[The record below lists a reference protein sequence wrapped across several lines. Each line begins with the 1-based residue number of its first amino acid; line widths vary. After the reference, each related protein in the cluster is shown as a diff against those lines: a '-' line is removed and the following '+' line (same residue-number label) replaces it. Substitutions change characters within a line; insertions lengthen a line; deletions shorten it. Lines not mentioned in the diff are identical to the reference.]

1 MTLTNRAGGD
11 QTRAFGDDDPRPA
24 RRGLSRTCTAG
35 WSWAGSWPSSI
46 LLHTF
51 WEPDTLL
58 VVLVVGGAVLGLT
71 RQMLVRFAPLMAIL
85 IVFDAM
91 RGWAD
96 KINTSVHY
104 LPQLDVDK
112 WLFHGTVP
120 TVWLQ
125 QHLWRGHVSWYDFG
139 LFGLYLMHFLL
150 PVIVALVLWRWRP
163 RYFWPFQWAIVGTTL
178 AGIITFAIYP
188 AAPPWMAAQKN
199 LLGGPF
205 VRISGEVAKAMGVKN
220 FSAVDA
226 AVSPN
231 NVAAVPS
238 LHAAFPLIACVFLIV
253 AFGWKRAGWTAIYPL
268 TMWFGVVYLGEHY
281 VFDVILGIVYALVGC
296 WASLRLYELWLAR
309 APHPSALGAVRRY
322 LVAVSGWRRPESSPV
337 DVPESVPVRSNDP
350 GSPVLV
356 SDPSYVAWSGPRRGP
371 DHVS

>member
-1 MTLTNRAGGD
+1 MGLNRLVRLAVVGGLV
-11 QTRAFGDDDPRPA
+11 AV
-24 RRGLSRTCTAG
+24 L
-35 WSWAGSWPSSI
+35 I

-85 IVFDAM
+85 IVFDEM

-281 VFDVILGIVYALVGC
+281 VFDVILGIVYAFVGC

-309 APHPSALGAVRRY
+309 APHPSALAAVRRY

-337 DVPESVPVRSNDP
+337 DVPESVSVRSNDP

-356 SDPSYVAWSGPRRGP
+356 SDPSYVAWSGPRR
-371 DHVS
+371 DRTT

>member
-1 MTLTNRAGGD
+1 MTLTRDQVATRPDRSARVAGHHGGLRLNRPVRVLVVGVLVA
-11 QTRAFGDDDPRPA
+11 
-24 RRGLSRTCTAG
+24 
-35 WSWAGSWPSSI
+35 
-46 LLHTF
+46 LLVVEHTF

-85 IVFDAM
+85 IVFDEM

-125 QHLWRGHVSWYDFG
+125 EHLWRGHVSWYDFF
-139 LFGLYLMHFLL
+139 LFGLYMMHFLL
-150 PVIVALVLWRWRP
+150 PVIVSLVLWRWRP
-163 RYFWPFQWAIVGTTL
+163 RYFWPFEWAIVGTTL

-205 VRISGEVAKAMGVKN
+205 VRISGAVAQAMGVKN

-281 VFDVILGIVYALVGC
+281 VFDVILGIGYALAGC
-296 WASLRLYELWLAR
+296 WVSLRLYERYLRR
-309 APHPSALGAVRRY
+309 APHPSALA
-322 LVAVSGWRRPESSPV
+322 A
-337 DVPESVPVRSNDP
+337 VRSNLLAAASRWRPWSPPTGLAEDAAAPGNAPGDAALGTDP
-350 GSPVLV
+350 EDAL
-356 SDPSYVAWSGPRRGP
+356 WSGPRRRS
-371 DHVS
+371 DA

>member
-1 MTLTNRAGGD
+1 MALTREVVATVPTGSE
-11 QTRAFGDDDPRPA
+11 AVA
-24 RRGLSRTCTAG
+24 RRPKGVRLSRTVR
-35 WSWAGSWPSSI
+35 I
-46 LLHTF
+46 LVLGGIVVLLLVEHTF
-51 WEPDTLL
+51 WEPDTLM
-58 VVLVVGGAVLGLT
+58 VVLVVSGAVLGMT
-71 RQMLVRFAPLMAIL
+71 RQMLVRFAPLMAAL

-96 KINTSVHY
+96 KINTSVHF

-125 QHLWRGHVSWYDFG
+125 AHLWRGHVSWYDFVF
-139 LFGLYLMHFLL
+139 FGLYLMHFLL
-150 PVIVALVLWRWRP
+150 PVIVSLVLWRWRP
-163 RYFWPFQWAIVGTTL
+163 RFFWPFEWAIVGTTL
-178 AGIITFAIYP
+178 AGVITFAMYP

-199 LLGGPF
+199 LLGGSF

-268 TMWFGVVYLGEHY
+268 VMWFGVVYLGEHY
-281 VFDVILGIVYALVGC
+281 VFDVILGIMYALAGC
-296 WASLRLYELWLAR
+296 WVSLKLYERYLAWSGR
-309 APHPSALGAVRRY
+309 AVVIGAVRSRVAA
-322 LVAVSGWRRPESSPV
+322 VAVRLRPG
-337 DVPESVPVRSNDP
+337 N
-350 GSPVLV
+350 
-356 SDPSYVAWSGPRRGP
+356 AT
-371 DHVS
+371 

>member
-1 MTLTNRAGGD
+1 M
-11 QTRAFGDDDPRPA
+11 
-24 RRGLSRTCTAG
+24 
-35 WSWAGSWPSSI
+35 
-46 LLHTF
+46 
-51 WEPDTLL
+51 
-58 VVLVVGGAVLGLT
+58 GA
-71 RQMLVRFAPLMAIL
+71 L
-85 IVFDAM
+85 IVFDWM

-96 KINTSVHY
+96 KINTTVHY
-104 LPQLDVDK
+104 LPQLDIDK

-125 QHLWRGHVSWYDFG
+125 QHLWRGHVSWYDFA

-150 PVIVALVLWRWRP
+150 PVAVSLVLWRWRP
-163 RYFWPFQWAIVGTTL
+163 RYFWPFEWAILGTTL
-178 AGIITFAIYP
+178 AGIVTFAIYP

-199 LLGGPF
+199 LLGGAF

-253 AFGWKRAGWTAIYPL
+253 AFGWRRAGWTAVYPL

-296 WASLRLYELWLAR
+296 WAALRLYERWLRRTRRTSHLTVLRNLAVLAR
-309 APHPSALGAVRRY
+309 TPQNAA
-322 LVAVSGWRRPESSPV
+322 W
-337 DVPESVPVRSNDP
+337 P
-350 GSPVLV
+350 GPQG
-356 SDPSYVAWSGPRRGP
+356 DRTT
-371 DHVS
+371 

>member
-1 MTLTNRAGGD
+1 MTLAKEKLATSREPSTAVVVPAENPIS
-11 QTRAFGDDDPRPA
+11 PRLGRLVRVLVVA
-24 RRGLSRTCTAG
+24 AIVAVL
-35 WSWAGSWPSSI
+35 
-46 LLHTF
+46 LVLHTF

-58 VVLVVGGAVLGLT
+58 LVLVVGGAVLGLT
-71 RQMLVRFAPLMAIL
+71 RQMLVRFAPLMAAL
-85 IVFDAM
+85 IVFDWM

-96 KINTSVHY
+96 KINTSVHF

-125 QHLWRGHVSWYDFG
+125 EHVWRGHVSWYDFV

-150 PVIVALVLWRWRP
+150 PVIISLVLWRWRP
-163 RYFWPFQWAIVGTTL
+163 QYFWPFEWAILGTTL
-178 AGIITFAIYP
+178 AGIVTFAIYP

-281 VFDVILGIVYALVGC
+281 VFDVILGIGYALVGC
-296 WASLRLYELWLAR
+296 WVSLKLYE
-309 APHPSALGAVRRY
+309 RY
-322 LVAVSGWRRPESSPV
+322 L
-337 DVPESVPVRSNDP
+337 
-350 GSPVLV
+350 
-356 SDPSYVAWSGPRRGP
+356 AWSGRTAVIEAVRSRIATAALRLRPENAA
-371 DHVS
+371 

>member
-1 MTLTNRAGGD
+1 MTFTNERVA
-11 QTRAFGDDDPRPA
+11 TRPEPSATPIRHPDG
-24 RRGLSRTCTAG
+24 RRLSRTVRVLVLGGIVA
-35 WSWAGSWPSSI
+35 
-46 LLHTF
+46 LLVVEHTF

-71 RQMLVRFAPLMAIL
+71 RQMLLRFAPLMAIL

-96 KINTSVHY
+96 KINTAVHY
-104 LPQLDVDK
+104 LPQLDIDK

-125 QHLWRGHVSWYDFG
+125 AHLWRGHVSWYDFV
-139 LFGLYLMHFLL
+139 LFGLYMMHFLL
-150 PVIVALVLWRWRP
+150 PVIVSLVLWRWRP

-178 AGIITFAIYP
+178 AGVITFAIYP

-199 LLGGPF
+199 LLGGSF

-296 WASLRLYELWLAR
+296 WVSLRLYE
-309 APHPSALGAVRRY
+309 RY
-322 LVAVSGWRRPESSPV
+322 L
-337 DVPESVPVRSNDP
+337 
-350 GSPVLV
+350 
-356 SDPSYVAWSGPRRGP
+356 AWSGRTAVIAAVRSRIATAAVRLRPGNAT
-371 DHVS
+371 

>member
-1 MTLTNRAGGD
+1 MTRQQVA
-11 QTRAFGDDDPRPA
+11 ARPDESKTVD
-24 RRGLSRTCTAG
+24 RRGHVRRNRLVRVLVVAAIVAVLIG
-35 WSWAGSWPSSI
+35 QR
-46 LLHTF
+46 TF

-58 VVLVVGGAVLGLT
+58 IVLVVGGAVLGLT
-71 RQMLVRFAPLMAIL
+71 RQMLVRFAPLMAAL
-85 IVFDAM
+85 IVFDWM

-96 KINTSVHY
+96 KINTNVHF
-104 LPQLDVDK
+104 LPQLDADR

-125 QHLWRGHVSWYDFG
+125 EHLWRGHVSWWDFG

-150 PVIVALVLWRWRP
+150 PVIVSLVLWRWRP
-163 RYFWPFQWAIVGTTL
+163 QYFWPFEWAILGTTL
-178 AGIITFAIYP
+178 AGIVTFAIYP
-188 AAPPWMAAQKN
+188 AAPPWMAADKN

-238 LHAAFPLIACVFLIV
+238 LHAAFPLIACVFLLV
-253 AFGWKRAGWTAIYPL
+253 AFGWRRAWWTAIYPL

-281 VFDVILGIVYALVGC
+281 VFDVILGIGYALVGC
-296 WASLRLYELWLAR
+296 WLSLRLYRRYVEWAR
-309 APHPSALGAVRRY
+309 RTSGPEILRRRVVGAVSR
-322 LVAVSGWRRPESSPV
+322 LL
-337 DVPESVPVRSNDP
+337 P
-350 GSPVLV
+350 GN
-356 SDPSYVAWSGPRRGP
+356 AA
-371 DHVS
+371 